1 MARRKKNKSRRR
13 RFRGVNA
20 WNAAESLFQAHIL
33 TENFA
38 GTSLWNFFTSG
49 MAGGSGSGF
58 VAGTGKNWNQIIT
71 LKEIFSGT
79 QLGTDGSKYPIG
91 AALKSNFQ
99 SNWGRYLLQ
108 SVGTR
113 VGFSVAKRLTRKMR
127 GDVNK
132 GLRMAGLGNEV
143 RV

>member
-1 MARRKKNKSRRR
+1 
-13 RFRGVNA
+13 
-20 WNAAESLFQAHIL
+20 
-33 TENFA
+33 
-38 GTSLWNFFTSG
+38 
-49 MAGGSGSGF
+49 MAGGSGSGYIS
-58 VAGTGKNWNQIIT
+58 GGKNWNEVIT
-71 LKEIFSGT
+71 LRELFAGK
-79 QLGTDGSKYPIG
+79 QLGGSSEKFPLATAIKNN
-91 AALKSNFQ
+91 AKA
-99 SNWGRYLLQ
+99 NWANYLLQ